1 MKNLPF
7 LKGMTYYFTAED
19 EKKLGKDVII
29 SSFKK
34 MAQETKINA
43 VALAFPNYI
52 KNTHDDDLDPYSP
65 YLVSNDLLISLI
77 KEAHK
82 EGLFV
87 LLKPMLNTLNG
98 EWRAYINFLDSEELC
113 EPKWSVFF
121 TNYEKYLARYAV
133 IAEKNKVEM
142 LLVGCEL
149 VSCERKTSNWH
160 HLITSLRLVYHG
172 LLSYN
177 ADKYDEENVHY
188 WESCDAISSSAY
200 YPEKSLND
208 NLDRVQL
215 LCDKF
220 DKTYFMAE
228 AGCPSRMGSEK
239 IPNDW
244 THIGSYSEET
254 QYNYFFSLFA
264 SIRNHPFV
272 CGFFI
277 WDYTPSD
284 FLSTKD
290 DGYSRHDKKAL
301 KLLSNFAIE

>member
-1 MKNLPF
+1 
-7 LKGMTYYFTAED
+7 MTYYFTAED

-113 EPKWSVFF
+113 EPKWSLFF
-121 TNYEKYLARYAV
+121 ANYEKYLIRYAK
-133 IAEKNKVEM
+133 IAEENKVEM

-149 VSCERKTSNWH
+149 VSSERKSSSWKH
-160 HLITSLRLVYHG
+160 VISSIRQVYQGLI
-172 LLSYN
+172 SYN
-177 ADKYDEENVHY
+177 ADKYDEENVSY
-188 WESCDAISSSAY
+188 WDDCDAISSSAY
-200 YPEKSLND
+200 YPQDTINE

-215 LCDKF
+215 LCNRF
-220 DKTYFMAE
+220 DKPYFMAE

-244 THIGSYSEET
+244 THKGRYSEET
-254 QYNYFFSLFA
+254 QYNYFLSLFD
-264 SIRNHPFV
+264 SIKKYPFV
-272 CGFFI
+272 RGFFI

-284 FLSTKD
+284 FSSSKD
-290 DGYSRHDKKAL
+290 DGYSLHDKNAL
-301 KLLSNFAIE
+301 SLLSSFKVL